1 MKSLCLGRAAT
12 RFAVGALVASCISGF
27 VQASEWPDKPIRVFV
42 PLTPGSAVDIVPRIV
57 LEEVG
62 KELGQPFVFENRV
75 GASGA
80 LAARAVATAAPDG
93 YTLLAHSSALTIA
106 PYTIANAG
114 YDPVKDFRP
123 VAALG
128 IVPNVLVVALS
139 KHIATLR
146 DLVTTARAA
155 PTPLTFGTI
164 GIGSPMTIWMDRLQ
178 TSAGF
183 SVQNVTF
190 RGAPEALTETMTGR
204 IDFYSSPILAALPFI
219 RDGKLL
225 PLAVSGSNR
234 SAALPEVAT
243 SVELGFPASDYN
255 FWLGLFAP
263 AGTSPEIVERL
274 NRAITAVLSRPA
286 IAERLAALAIDPAD
300 MSREEFAE
308 YVRKDGIASASLAKK
323 ASSTASA
330 TSN

>member
-12 RFAVGALVASCISGF
+12 RFAVGALVASCFSGF

>member
-1 MKSLCLGRAAT
+1 MKSLGLGRAAIG
-12 RFAVGALVASCISGF
+12 FAAVALASSCVLGH
-27 VQASEWPDKPIRVFV
+27 VHAGEWPDKPIRVIV
-42 PLTPGSAVDIVPRIV
+42 PLTAGSAVDIVPRIV
-57 LEEVG
+57 LEEAA

-93 YTLLAHSSALTIA
+93 YTLLAHSSALMIA
-106 PYTIANAG
+106 PQVIANAG
-114 YDPVKDFRP
+114 YDPVKDFKP
-123 VAALG
+123 VAGLG
-128 IVPNVLVVALS
+128 IVPNVLVIAPS

-146 DLVTTARAA
+146 DLVTTARAT

-178 TSAGF
+178 ASAGF
-183 SVQNVTF
+183 SVQNITF

-225 PLAVSGSNR
+225 PLAVSGSKR
-234 SAALPEVAT
+234 SVALPDVAT
-243 SVELGFPASDYN
+243 SLELGFPASDYN

-263 AGTSPEIVERL
+263 ADTPTHIVERL
-274 NRAITAVLSRPA
+274 DRAVTAALSKPA
-286 IAERLAALAIDPAD
+286 IAERLRALAIDPAD

-308 YVRKDGIASASLAKK
+308 YVRKDGISSASLIKKTSSDASASP
-323 ASSTASA
+323 
-330 TSN
+330 N

>member
-1 MKSLCLGRAAT
+1 MQVQWVSRASA
-12 RFAVGALVASCISGF
+12 AVVAAAFFITSAPP
-27 VQASEWPDKPIRVFV
+27 VHADEWPNKPIRVLV

-80 LAARAVATAAPDG
+80 LAARAVAGAPADG
-93 YTLLAHSSALTIA
+93 YTVLAHSSALTIA

-114 YDPVKDFRP
+114 YDPDKDFVP
-123 VAALG
+123 IAGLG
-128 IVPNVLVVALS
+128 IVPNVLVIAPS
-139 KHIATLR
+139 KNVTALR
-146 DLVTTARAA
+146 DLVDTARATS
-155 PTPLTFGTI
+155 TPLTFGVI

-178 TSAGF
+178 SSAGF
-183 SVQNVTF
+183 TVQNITF

-225 PLAVSGSNR
+225 PLAVSGSRR
-234 SAALPEVAT
+234 SAALPDVAT

-263 AGTSPEIVERL
+263 AGTPPEIVDRLDKAVQAALAKPAIRERL
-274 NRAITAVLSRPA
+274 KS
-286 IAERLAALAIDPAD
+286 LAIDPAD
-300 MSREEFAE
+300 MSRNDFADH
-308 YVRKDGIASASLAKK
+308 VRKEVISSASLSKK
-323 ASSTASA
+323 AGAV
-330 TSN
+330 SNGQSN

>member
-1 MKSLCLGRAAT
+1 MKFLCLDRAAT
-12 RFAVGALVASCISGF
+12 RFALVALVASCISGF
-27 VQASEWPDKPIRVFV
+27 VHAGEWPDKPIRVFV

-57 LEEVG
+57 LEEVS

-80 LAARAVATAAPDG
+80 LAARAVATATPDG

-128 IVPNVLVVALS
+128 IVPNVLVVAPS

-146 DLVTTARAA
+146 DLVTTARST

-183 SVQNVTF
+183 SVQNITF

-225 PLAVSGSNR
+225 PLAVSGTNR

-243 SVELGFPASDYN
+243 SLELGFPASDYN

-286 IAERLAALAIDPAD
+286 IAERLAALAIDPTD

>member
-1 MKSLCLGRAAT
+1 MKSLWLGRAAI
-12 RFAVGALVASCISGF
+12 RFAAAALMSSCVLGSIHAG
-27 VQASEWPDKPIRVFV
+27 EWPDKPIRVLV
-42 PLTPGSAVDIVPRIV
+42 PLTAGSAVDIVPRVV
-57 LEEVG
+57 LEEVS
-62 KELGQPFVFENRV
+62 KELGQPFVLENRV

-80 LAARAVATAAPDG
+80 LAARAVAAAAPDG

-106 PYTIANAG
+106 PHTIANAG
-114 YDPVKDFRP
+114 YDPVKDFTP

-128 IVPNVLVVALS
+128 IVPNVLVIAPA
-139 KHIATLR
+139 KNIATLR
-146 DLVTTARAA
+146 DLVTTARAS

-183 SVQNVTF
+183 AAQNITF

-225 PLAVSGSNR
+225 PLAVSGSKR
-234 SAALPEVAT
+234 SAALPDVAT
-243 SVELGFPASDYN
+243 SLELGFPASDYN

-263 AGTSPEIVERL
+263 AGTPPEIVERL
-274 NRAITAVLSRPA
+274 NRAVVAALSKSA
-286 IAERLAALAIDPAD
+286 IADRLRALAIDPAD

-308 YVRKDGIASASLAKK
+308 YVRKDGIS
-323 ASSTASA
+323 SA
-330 TSN
+330 TLINKTSTNGSAPLN

>member
-1 MKSLCLGRAAT
+1 MKSLCLRRVAI
-12 RFAVGALVASCISGF
+12 RFAIVALMTSCASSLGH
-27 VQASEWPDKPIRVFV
+27 AGEWPDKPIRVVV
-42 PLTPGSAVDIVPRIV
+42 PLSPGGAVDIVPRIV
-57 LEEVG
+57 LEEAS
-62 KELGQPFVFENRV
+62 KEIGQPFVFENRV

-80 LAARAVATAAPDG
+80 LAARAVATAAADG
-93 YTLLAHSSALTIA
+93 YTLLAHSSALMIA
-106 PYTIANAG
+106 PYTIAKAG
-114 YDPVKDFRP
+114 YDPVKDFKP
-123 VAALG
+123 VAGLG
-128 IVPNVLVVALS
+128 IVPNVLVIAPS
-139 KHIATLR
+139 KNIGTLR
-146 DLVTTARAA
+146 DLVATARAT

-183 SVQNVTF
+183 SVQNITF

-225 PLAVSGSNR
+225 PLAVSGSKR
-234 SAALPEVAT
+234 SAGLPNVAT
-243 SVELGFPASDYN
+243 SLELGFPDSDYN

-263 AGTSPEIVERL
+263 ADTPPEIVERL
-274 NRAITAVLSRPA
+274 NRAVTAALSRPA
-286 IAERLAALAIDPAD
+286 IAERLRALAIDPAD

-308 YVRKDGIASASLAKK
+308 YVRKEGISSASLTNKT
-323 ASSTASA
+323 SSNASA

>member
-1 MKSLCLGRAAT
+1 MRIQWISRAFISALAAT
-12 RFAVGALVASCISGF
+12 AFIAS
-27 VQASEWPDKPIRVFV
+27 VPAKADDWPNKPIHVLV

-80 LAARAVATAAPDG
+80 LAARAVAVAPADG
-93 YTLLAHSSALTIA
+93 YTLLATSSALTIA

-114 YDPVKDFRP
+114 YDAIKDFVP
-123 VAALG
+123 IAGLG
-128 IVPNVLVVALS
+128 IVPNVLVIAPSKNIKALP
-139 KHIATLR
+139 
-146 DLVTTARAA
+146 DLVTKARAA

-164 GIGSPMTIWMDRLQ
+164 GIGSPMTVWMDRLQ
-178 TSAGF
+178 SSAGF
-183 SVQNVTF
+183 AVQNVMF

-219 RDGKLL
+219 RDGKLV
-225 PLAVSGSNR
+225 PLAVSGTRR
-234 SAALPEVAT
+234 SAALPDVAT
-243 SVELGFPASDYN
+243 SVELGFAASDYN

-263 AGTSPEIVERL
+263 AGTPPELVNRL
-274 NRAITAVLSRPA
+274 NKAVQTALANPA
-286 IAERLAALAIDPAD
+286 IAARLKSLAIDSAD

-308 YVRKDGIASASLAKK
+308 YIRKEVVSFASLAKK
-323 ASSTASA
+323 NGAAF
-330 TSN
+330 NGQPN